1 MEKEENVEMLK
12 RARKKRKKKEQ
23 RSKSEWLPQI
33 DFELWELKEEC
44 E

>member
-12 RARKKRKKKEQ
+12 CAGKKRKKKQ

-33 DFELWELKEEC
+33 DFDLWEFKEEC